1 MFKFTV
7 AILYMAQLVSAASP
21 EQPLAGQTD
30 FQANSTIPFFV
41 PGRYLRVM
49 DVTDVTRSSFRR
61 LGENGS
67 TD

>member
-7 AILYMAQLVSAASP
+7 AILCMAQLVSAASP

-41 PGRYLRVM
+41 PGRYLRVY
-49 DVTDVTRSSFRR
+49 VLRVLYCT
-61 LGENGS
+61 S
-67 TD
+67 TGCHSHQF